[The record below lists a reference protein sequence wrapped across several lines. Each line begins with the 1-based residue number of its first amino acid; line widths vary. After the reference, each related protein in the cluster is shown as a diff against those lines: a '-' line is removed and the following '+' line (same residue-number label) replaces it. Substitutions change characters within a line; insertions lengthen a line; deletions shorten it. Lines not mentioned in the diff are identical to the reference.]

1 MITLLHICE
10 IDICELAQAIVKKKR
25 RELSPL
31 NYLNNVTVLS
41 IADRSQSRAMIFTEK
56 QRSRHTKKLKMPLF
70 SMPEKMS
77 MPTFHFSFIV
87 NSNLVKSLGF
97 SNK

>member
-1 MITLLHICE
+1 MMVTSCLIDWKKLIEMRGETVMITLLHICE

-41 IADRSQSRAMIFTEK
+41 IADRSQSRAMIFTENK
-56 QRSRHTKKLKMPLF
+56 GVGIQR
-70 SMPEKMS
+70 
-77 MPTFHFSFIV
+77 
-87 NSNLVKSLGF
+87 N
-97 SNK
+97 

>member
-1 MITLLHICE
+1 MMVTAWLIDWKKLIEMRGETVMITLLHICE

-41 IADRSQSRAMIFTEK
+41 IADRSQSRAMIFTENK
-56 QRSRHTKKLKMPLF
+56 GVGIQR
-70 SMPEKMS
+70 
-77 MPTFHFSFIV
+77 
-87 NSNLVKSLGF
+87 N
-97 SNK
+97 